1 MPTKQKKVNDDMKI
15 YLSTSQK
22 NQIKRMADLSN
33 KSMSEYVRDSALSL
47 TLDSA
52 KAEFYQ
58 TINENLLELQRSNYV
73 LTRMILLL
81 GTEVMK
87 DEDSVI
93 QFFKEIVS
101 EAENRFKKE

>member
-1 MPTKQKKVNDDMKI
+1 MPVKKKKIDDDMKI
-15 YLSTSQK
+15 YLSTGQK

-33 KSMSEYVRDSALSL
+33 KSISEYVRDAALSL

-52 KAEFYQ
+52 KTEFYQ
-58 TINENLLELQRSNYV
+58 SINENFLELKRSNYV

-93 QFFKEIVS
+93 QFYKEIVA
-101 EAENRFKKE
+101 EAENRFLKE